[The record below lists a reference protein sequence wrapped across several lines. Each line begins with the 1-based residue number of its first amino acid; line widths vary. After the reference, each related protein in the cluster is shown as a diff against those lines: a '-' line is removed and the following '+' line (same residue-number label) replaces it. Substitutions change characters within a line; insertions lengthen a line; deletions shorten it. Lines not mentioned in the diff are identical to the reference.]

1 MRTHF
6 EFQAIARVGKITAVG
21 SILKVSLAAEYG
33 KRNDRG
39 DFESNPFWNTVTIFN
54 EATIKWVKENVGPGD
69 LVHPRGTARE
79 TSYEKNGET
88 IYGVTFACDQFDRLA
103 KKAER
108 QDDQQ

>member
-54 EATIKWVKENVGPGD
+54 DATIKWVKENVGPGD
-69 LVHPRGTARE
+69 LVHARGTARE

-88 IYGVTFACDQFDRLA
+88 IYSVTFACDQFDRLA

>member
-54 EATIKWVKENVGPGD
+54 EATINWIKKNVGPGD
-69 LVHPRGTARE
+69 LVHARGTARE

-88 IYGVTFACDQFDRLA
+88 IYSVTLAADQFDLLA

>member
-39 DFESNPFWNTVTIFN
+39 DFESNPFWNTITIFN
-54 EATIKWVKENVGPGD
+54 EATIKWIKENVGAGD
-69 LVHPRGTARE
+69 LVHARGTAR
-79 TSYEKNGET
+79 ET